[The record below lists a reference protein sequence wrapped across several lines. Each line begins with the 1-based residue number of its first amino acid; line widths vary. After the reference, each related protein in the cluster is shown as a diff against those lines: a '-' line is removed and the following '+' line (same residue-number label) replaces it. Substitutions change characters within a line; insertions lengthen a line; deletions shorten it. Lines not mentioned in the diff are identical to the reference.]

1 MELELKVNNRKAI
14 VKELKREGNL
24 VTIAV
29 DDQIYEV
36 DVVKVR
42 SQEFSIIH
50 EGRSFN
56 IEVVETEKPK
66 HYHVNTL
73 NFKFEVEVIDN
84 ESRYRQNR
92 MQGVALQS
100 DNTIKSPMPGK
111 VVRVYVKPGDHVEPG
126 QPLIVLSAM
135 KMESEFK
142 AGSRG
147 IVREVPVKE
156 GDTVDN
162 NQLLVIIDEE
172 QGSSIDPN

>member
-1 MELELKVNNRKAI
+1 MELELKVNKRKAI
-14 VKELKREGNL
+14 VKEIKREGNL
-24 VTIAV
+24 LTLAV
-29 DDQIYEV
+29 DDEIYEV

-42 SQEFSIIH
+42 SQEFSIINK
-50 EGRSFN
+50 GRSFN
-56 IEVVETEKPK
+56 FEVVEADKPK

-73 NFKFEVEVIDN
+73 YFKFEVEVIDN
-84 ESRYRQNR
+84 EARYRQNR
-92 MQGVALQS
+92 MQGSAAQT

-111 VVRVYVKPGDHVEPG
+111 VVRVFVKPGDHVEAG

-172 QGSSIDPN
+172 TEA

>member
-1 MELELKVNNRKAI
+1 MELEFKVNKRSAVVTEI
-14 VKELKREGNL
+14 KREGNIL
-24 VTIAV
+24 TLSV

-36 DVVKVR
+36 DIVKVR
-42 SQEFSIIH
+42 SQEFSLIH
-50 EGRSFN
+50 KGQSYN
-56 IEVVETEKPK
+56 IEVVENEKPK
-66 HYHVNTL
+66 HYNVNAL
-73 NFKFEVEVIDN
+73 NFKFDIEVVDN

-92 MQGVALQS
+92 MQGGAIQS

-111 VVRVYVKPGDHVEPG
+111 VVKVFVKPGDHVEAG

-142 AGSRG
+142 AGNRG

-162 NQLLVIIDEE
+162 NQLLVVIDEE
-172 QGSSIDPN
+172 QEEA

>member
-1 MELELKVNNRKAI
+1 MELELKVNKRTAI
-14 VKELKREGNL
+14 VKEIKREGNM
-24 VTIAV
+24 VTLAV
-29 DDQIYEV
+29 DDEIYEV
-36 DVVKVR
+36 DIVKIR
-42 SQEFSIIH
+42 NEEFSLLH
-50 EGRSFN
+50 KGRSYN
-56 IEVVETEKPK
+56 VEVVEDEKPK

-73 NFKFEVEVIDN
+73 YFKFDVEVIDN
-84 ESRYRQNR
+84 ESRYRQSR
-92 MQGVALQS
+92 MQGGAVQS

-111 VVRVYVKPGDHVEPG
+111 VVRVFVKPGDHVEAG

-162 NQLLVIIDEE
+162 NQLLVVIDEE
-172 QGSSIDPN
+172 QDEA

>member
-1 MELELKVNNRKAI
+1 MELELKVNKRTAI
-14 VKELKREGNL
+14 IKEIKREGNV
-24 VTIAV
+24 VTLSV
-29 DDQIYEV
+29 DDEIYEV
-36 DVVKVR
+36 DIVKVR
-42 SQEFSIIH
+42 SQEFSIIN

-56 IEVVETEKPK
+56 IGVVETEKSK
-66 HYHVNTL
+66 HYNVNTL
-73 NFKFEVEVIDN
+73 YFKFDVEVIDN

-92 MQGVALQS
+92 MQGSAVQS

-111 VVRVYVKPGDHVEPG
+111 VVKVFVKPGDHVEAG

-172 QGSSIDPN
+172 QDEA

>member
-1 MELELKVNNRKAI
+1 MELELKVNKRNAI
-14 VKELKREGNL
+14 VKEIKREGNI

-29 DDQIYEV
+29 DDEIYEV
-36 DVVKVR
+36 DIVKVR
-42 SQEFSIIH
+42 SQEFSIINK
-50 EGRSFN
+50 GRSFN
-56 IEVVETEKPK
+56 VEVVEAEKPK

-73 NFKFEVEVIDN
+73 YFKFEIEVIDN

-92 MQGVALQS
+92 MQGGALVS
-100 DNTIKSPMPGK
+100 DNTIRSPMPGK
-111 VVRVYVKPGDHVEPG
+111 VVRVLVKPGDHVEAG

-147 IVREVPVKE
+147 IVREVPVQE

-172 QGSSIDPN
+172 PEA

>member
-1 MELELKVNNRKAI
+1 MELELKVNNRKAVI
-14 VKELKREGNL
+14 KELKRDGNL
-24 VTIAV
+24 VTLAV
-29 DDQIYEV
+29 DDEIYEV
-36 DVVKVR
+36 DIVKVR
-42 SQEFSIIH
+42 SQEFSIINK
-50 EGRSFN
+50 GRSFN
-56 IEVVETEKPK
+56 VEVVESDKSK

-73 NFKFEVEVIDN
+73 HFKFEVEVIDN

-92 MQGVALQS
+92 MQGGAVQS

-111 VVRVYVKPGDHVEPG
+111 VVRVFVKPGDHVEAG

-147 IVREVPVKE
+147 VVREVPVKE

-162 NQLLVIIDEE
+162 NQILVVIDEE
-172 QGSSIDPN
+172 TEA

>member
-1 MELELKVNNRKAI
+1 MELELKVNKRNAI
-14 VKELKREGNL
+14 VKELKREGNI
-24 VTIAV
+24 VTLSI
-29 DDQIYEV
+29 DDEIYEV
-36 DVVKVR
+36 DIVKVR
-42 SQEFSIIH
+42 SEEFSIINK
-50 EGRSFN
+50 GRSFN
-56 IEVVETEKPK
+56 VEVVETDRPK

-73 NFKFEVEVIDN
+73 YFKFDVEVIDN

-92 MQGVALQS
+92 MQGGAIQS

-111 VVRVYVKPGDHVEPG
+111 VIRVFVKPGDHVEAG

-172 QGSSIDPN
+172 LEEA